1 VLALPAQKRHRLPL
15 RWHLRPRL
23 LKLRHL
29 RPRHL
34 RLLLLLRGQQKA
46 ARLPVV
52 PVVQVVPAVVLAADL
67 QLPSSLSYPLLQR
80 MVV

>member
-52 PVVQVVPAVVLAADL
+52 QVVPAVVLAADL

>member
-1 VLALPAQKRHRLPL
+1 VLALPEQKRHRLPL

-23 LKLRHL
+23 LKPRHL

-46 ARLPVV
+46 AKQ
-52 PVVQVVPAVVLAADL
+52 VVQAALVVALVVLAADL